1 MDIMCSLHMKADIPI
16 RVEKPVGFFLL
27 FNCVCVSL
35 CTPQLSE
42 AVQCV
47 T

>member
-16 RVEKPVGFFLL
+16 KVEKPVGFFL

-42 AVQCV
+42 AVQCA